1 MYTAPDF
8 VKVTINV
15 DKGFATY
22 PSECT
27 QSIGM
32 SWTEGEYSD
41 YNIPCGPEVVWTAYL
56 EVGCTVGNIDV

>member
-22 PSECT
+22 PSGCT
-27 QSIGM
+27 QSVGM
-32 SWTEGEYSD
+32 PFVVGEKSEYGTECGDSYVWTEL
-41 YNIPCGPEVVWTAYL
+41 L
-56 EVGCTVGNIDV
+56 EVGCTIGSLDV